1 MKTALITGANGFMG
15 KNMLAALRKQEDIE
29 VLTFNRDDDPAL
41 LQKHLEKAD
50 IVYHFA
56 GVNRP
61 ENNEQ
66 FELVNAGLTKTMAD
80 SLEDMA
86 KKPVIVL
93 ASSVQAML
101 DNPYGKSKKQAEDIL
116 IRYAEKTG
124 GQIRIYRLPNVF
136 GKWCRPNYNSVV
148 ATFCHNIYHGLD
160 IFISDENKELELVY
174 IDDVITEFVKI
185 LAQPESYKAMVYG
198 EIIPKYKI
206 TLGELA
212 KKIYELRDIR
222 SSLTIPDM
230 NDSLNRRLYAT
241 YLSYLDKKDFS
252 YPLDMKTDRRGWLAE
267 LIKSRYFGQIF
278 VSKTHAGVIRG
289 NHFHNS
295 KVEKFCVIQGE
306 AVVKFRH
313 ILNNEIFNYPV
324 SGDKIEVIDIPPGYT
339 HSIEN
344 TGTTELIVLFWA
356 NEIFSPSFPDTF
368 SVNVETSG
376 K

>member
-15 KNMLAALRKQEDIE
+15 KNMLAALKKQDNIE
-29 VLTFNRDDDPAL
+29 VLMFNRDDNPAL

-61 ENNEQ
+61 ENNEK

-80 SLEDMA
+80 SLENMA

-101 DNPYGKSKKQAEDIL
+101 DNPYGKSKKHAEDIL
-116 IRYAEKTG
+116 IQYAEKTG
-124 GQIRIYRLPNVF
+124 GQIHIYRLPNVF

-148 ATFCHNIYHGLD
+148 ATFCHNISHDLD
-160 IFISDENKELELVY
+160 IVISDENRELELVY
-174 IDDVITEFVKI
+174 IDDVISKFVKI
-185 LAQPESYKAMVYG
+185 LTQPESYKAMVYG
-198 EIIPKYKI
+198 EIIPRYKI

-212 KKIYELRDIR
+212 KKVYELKNIR

-230 NDSLNRRLYAT
+230 NDSLTRCLYAT

-252 YPLDMKTDRRGWLAE
+252 YTLDMKTDQRGWLAE
-267 LIKSRYFGQIF
+267 LIKSRHFGQIF
-278 VSKTHAGVIRG
+278 VSKTHAGVVRG

-313 ILNNEIFNYPV
+313 ILNGEILNYPV
-324 SGDKIEVIDIPPGYT
+324 SGDKIEVLDIPPGYT

-344 TGTTELIVLFWA
+344 TGKKELITLFWA
-356 NEIFSPSFPDTF
+356 GEMFDPEKPDTF
-368 SVNVETSG
+368 FEKV
-376 K
+376 